1 MRGLCLSW
9 LVLAL
14 ACSTPSAA
22 LAYGALRAPRQ
33 LRARAAL
40 PRLQAEGG
48 GGGTPD
54 GAAPEPP
61 AVVSPVGA
69 APEAEP
75 VAPGAVATAAELEEM
90 DFDARLAQLASQ
102 VQDVAPAPKEEPLP
116 FGVDKFL
123 GGSNTPKDDDPAG
136 KFYKLEFWKLVW
148 EDLQLM
154 VWPTPKKVAQTF
166 VISQTA
172 FVTVVVLVLLI
183 DALAE
188 TTVRAPP
195 PAPPRAPA
203 PELTARTT
211 RRRSRRCARCSRAP
225 TSRSPW
231 TCCSRR
237 ARCRTLGS
245 RSSYTVVDL
254 IFNTRTAA
262 AQTARGRGRAGRR

>member
-1 MRGLCLSW
+1 MRGLCL

-22 LAYGALRAPRQ
+22 LVYGALRAPRQ

-61 AVVSPVGA
+61 SP
-69 APEAEP
+69 P
-75 VAPGAVATAAELEEM
+75 
-90 DFDARLAQLASQ
+90 R
-102 VQDVAPAPKEEPLP
+102 PAPKEEPLP

-154 VWPTPKKVAQTF
+154 VWPTPKKVAQTCP
-166 VISQTA
+166 
-172 FVTVVVLVLLI
+172 LCREEL
-183 DALAE
+183 
-188 TTVRAPP
+188 P
-195 PAPPRAPA
+195 PAGAGPA
-203 PELTARTT
+203 ARFL
-211 RRRSRRCARCSRAP
+211 RRE
-225 TSRSPW
+225 
-231 TCCSRR
+231 
-237 ARCRTLGS
+237 
-245 RSSYTVVDL
+245 
-254 IFNTRTAA
+254 
-262 AQTARGRGRAGRR
+262 AQKQR